1 MTRGQHD
8 KIGLGKKNKKIMGT
22 IIEPRTSF
30 TSVSNSYSVLLVDG
44 HILLSLQTP
53 CSF

>member
-8 KIGLGKKNKKIMGT
+8 KIGLGKKKIMGT

-30 TSVSNSYSVLLVDG
+30 TSVSYSYSVLLVDG